1 MRVTCDVL
9 HSDGIMLPAGRVLP
23 SIEPFDILDPVDVEN
38 VTCVITRKQLDQQ
51 PMPQTAPATSSS
63 SGGRISGG
71 GSSGGGSSSSSGG
84 GSSSS
89 SGGSSS
95 NAASAALD
103 PLAYLDTSSFVATAA
118 ATPSTPPLSSIPEA
132 HATGQQQ
139 RAHSRKQ
146 RQLSPTSDQ
155 LDEQGGAQ
163 QSQSSQQEASRR
175 PQLDDALRQLR
186 DARLLLSELRG
197 EREAVVGERQRVQ
210 EVMLCQRVLA
220 CDIRP
225 CHVHGDGV
233 RVRM

>member
-1 MRVTCDVL
+1 
-9 HSDGIMLPAGRVLP
+9 MLLAGRVLP

-51 PMPQTAPATSSS
+51 PMLQTAPATSSS
-63 SGGRISGG
+63 SD
-71 GSSGGGSSSSSGG
+71 GSSKSGGGSSS
-84 GSSSS
+84 
-89 SGGSSS
+89 SSS

-103 PLAYLDTSSFVATAA
+103 PLAYLDTSSPVATAA

-132 HATGQQQ
+132 HVTGQQQ

-146 RQLSPTSDQ
+146 QQLSPTSDQ

-163 QSQSSQQEASRR
+163 QQQSQSSQQEASRR
-175 PQLDDALRQLR
+175 LQLDDALRQLR

-210 EVMLCQRVLA
+210 EVMLCQHA
-220 CDIRP
+220 
-225 CHVHGDGV
+225 GV
-233 RVRM
+233 

>member
-1 MRVTCDVL
+1 MPVTCDVL

-71 GSSGGGSSSSSGG
+71 SSSGG
-84 GSSSS
+84 S
-89 SGGSSS
+89 SSS

-103 PLAYLDTSSFVATAA
+103 PLAYLDTSSPVDTAA

-146 RQLSPTSDQ
+146 QQLCPTSDQ

-163 QSQSSQQEASRR
+163 QQKSQSPQQEASHR

-210 EVMLCQRVLA
+210 EVMLCQRALA

-233 RVRM
+233 RVRT